1 MKITANFNLSEFDSK
16 DGQPMTA
23 DILINVRRLARNLQ
37 VLRDELKA
45 PITINSGYRSPAHNK
60 KVGGATASTHL
71 TGEGAD
77 IVVKGFSPAEV
88 YKTIE
93 RLQDEGKMEQGGLHA
108 YATFTHYDI
117 GHNNRRRRW

>member
-88 YKTIE
+88 YNTIE

-108 YATFTHYDI
+108 YATFTQYDI